1 VSTTIA
7 VETDIDA
14 PAELVA
20 FVLFEFSSYP
30 AWNPFVREISGHA
43 AAGERLKV
51 RIEPPGAEPISLSPT
66 VLEAGDSGLHW
77 IGRMLVPGI
86 FDGEHTLEV
95 VATGP
100 NRSVFRQRERF
111 SGVLVPF
118 TGGLLAK
125 TRLGFE
131 AMNRAL
137 KERAE
142 AFA

>member
-1 VSTTIA
+1 
-7 VETDIDA
+7 
-14 PAELVA
+14 
-20 FVLFEFSSYP
+20 
-30 AWNPFVREISGHA
+30 
-43 AAGERLKV
+43 
-51 RIEPPGAEPISLSPT
+51 
-66 VLEAGDSGLHW
+66 
-77 IGRMLVPGI
+77 
-86 FDGEHTLEV
+86 